1 MRSTDLLDVPSAYAE
16 APSTVSRLIVTRR
29 GVGDGTYRAIGYL
42 DRVAHND
49 GYTFE
54 FSYLAAAVECAGF
67 VPIVGFRD
75 IHRRYSSR
83 RLFPSFAERVISA
96 RRPDRPQ
103 YLESLDLGTDA
114 DAWEILS
121 ASGGHREGDPI
132 ELISLPRY
140 DRDTHATA
148 AHFLAH
154 GVRYRGERVSD
165 HITRLAAGRRLSLRP
180 EPTNEIDERAVQILD
195 NETHLG
201 YVPSPLLDYV
211 HSVLSGGDHSLTVVR
226 ANPPGTHAHLRLL
239 LRLTGKCD
247 EYVFDRGEW
256 RSALPAGA

>member
-1 MRSTDLLDVPSAYAE
+1 MRSTDLLDLSSAYADDQ
-16 APSTVSRLIVTRR
+16 STVSRLIVTRR
-29 GVGDGTYRAIGYL
+29 GAHDGTYRAIGYL
-42 DRVAHND
+42 DRVYRDD
-49 GYTFE
+49 GDTYE
-54 FSYLAAAVECAGF
+54 FSYLAAVAEQPGF
-67 VPIVGFRD
+67 VPIIGFRD
-75 IHRRYSSR
+75 VRRHFSSP

-96 RRPDRPQ
+96 KRPDRPQ
-103 YLESLDLGTDA
+103 YLEALDLDADA

-140 DRDTHATA
+140 DGTTGATK

-154 GVRYRGERVSD
+154 GVRHRGEQVSE
-165 HITRLAAGRRLSLRP
+165 HVTGLAAGHRLTLSP
-180 EPTNEIDERAVQILD
+180 EPTNPIDTRAVRIMD
-195 NETHLG
+195 GDCHLG

-211 HSVLSGGDHSLTVVR
+211 HSVIDGGAHALTVVR

-239 LRLTGKCD
+239 LKLEGHCD

-256 RSALPAGA
+256 RSA